1 MEEKEQV
8 SEWITGRV
16 LCIDKPYRWTSF
28 DVVNKV
34 RWLLCKQLKTKKLK
48 VGHAGTLDPLAT
60 GVMLV
65 CTGRATKRIDELQ
78 AHTKEYVATLRLGA
92 TTPSF
97 DLEHPIDAYYP
108 TEHITRELVEQVL
121 RRFLGPIQQVPPAYS
136 AVKVDGKR
144 AYDLA
149 RREQD
154 VELKPKLLVIDEIE
168 LLDFR
173 GATEDPP
180 STPPAM
186 EGSGCAESVPRTGMR
201 SKAFLTAPTEGGE
214 GSAFPSATIRVVCSK
229 GTYIRALARDIGQ
242 ALGSGA
248 HLTALRRTRVGDV
261 HVDDCLRM
269 DDFPQWLMEQEEVNP
284 K

>member
-1 MEEKEQV
+1 MDFQAGD
-8 SEWITGRV
+8 I
-16 LCIDKPYRWTSF
+16 LFIDKPYRWTSF

-34 RWLLCKQLKTKKLK
+34 RWLLCKRLGTKKLK

-60 GVMLV
+60 GVMIV

-108 TEHITRELVEQVL
+108 TEHITRELIETTLQQ
-121 RRFLGPIQQVPPAYS
+121 FLGRIEQIPPAYS

-149 RREQD
+149 RKEKD
-154 VELKPKLLVIDEIE
+154 VELKPKILVIDEIE
-168 LLDFR
+168 LLDYR
-173 GATEDPP
+173 P
-180 STPPAM
+180 TP
-186 EGSGCAESVPRTGMR
+186 EGSPIALPAKEESLPRTGMR
-201 SKAFLTAPTEGGE
+201 RKAFLTSPAVPDD
-214 GSAFPSATIRVVCSK
+214 SVDYPSITLRIVCSK

-248 HLTALRRTRVGDV
+248 HLTALRRTRIGNV
-261 HVDDCLRM
+261 HIDECLSM
-269 DDFPQWLMEQEEVNP
+269 LDFPQWLESQEVEVE
-284 K
+284 KLRD